1 MSSAMDYGELLIREY
16 VTLHE
21 RKYGTD
27 SLYGESLKKMGRI
40 NLEDVT
46 KEAVEEIVEPFLY
59 EWGRMGRVLGRPE
72 FWDWHSTLTVQ
83 IRSNHHVLTDFRG
96 RQLVEVSL
104 DECESDIKNCYDS
117 FRQAVGQ
124 VASAKVLHLICPDFF
139 PLWDNAIAKAVR
151 TELVE
156 KTNVGVIKDFSAGD
170 YYRFMRGIQTLL
182 KTYGELLLRLAN
194 QHGKGQLR
202 IIDEF
207 LWWATHRP
215 LSLVIQDPDS

>member
-1 MSSAMDYGELLIREY
+1 MDYGELLIREY
-16 VTLHE
+16 VTRLE
-21 RKYGTD
+21 QKYSVD
-27 SLYGESLKKMGRI
+27 SLYRGSLERMGQIDLRSI
-40 NLEDVT
+40 TEEV
-46 KEAVEEIVEPFLY
+46 VEGIVEPFLY

-72 FWDWHSTLTVQ
+72 FCDWHGNLAAQ
-83 IRSNHHVLTDFRG
+83 IRSNHQVLTDFRSK
-96 RQLVEVSL
+96 QLVEVNL
-104 DECESDIKNCYDS
+104 DEFESDVRNCYDS

-156 KTNVGVIKDFSAGD
+156 KTNGRGIKDFSAAD

-182 KTYGELLLRLAN
+182 KRYGEVLLHLAN
-194 QHGKGQLR
+194 QYGKRQLR
-202 IIDEF
+202 IVDEF

-215 LSLVIQDPDS
+215 LSLVV